1 MNTAHL
7 NFSKEHNIIKE
18 TIIEGGKIALKWFN
32 NKPNVWKKEDG
43 TDVSEADIEID
54 NFLQVELKKKIPN
67 TGWLSEENKDDYSRL
82 DYEKTLIVD
91 PIDGT
96 KSFLTGKKDF
106 CIAIALIKYGRPI
119 SAVILNPINKEL
131 FEAEKNKGSWLNLK
145 KIYTSKTSKLE
156 NSKMCAFKPMF
167 SHPAWKS
174 PWPRMLIENKNSI
187 AYRMALVSNGRFD
200 SMMAL
205 NTKSDWD
212 VAAGDLIINEAGGK
226 VTDHKGNQL
235 LYNLENTSKK
245 SIIGTCM
252 SLHDK
257 IIERVIEI
265 NL

>member
-1 MNTAHL
+1 MNYKKSFNFLKKLPSKL
-7 NFSKEHNIIKE
+7 NLFYKRKSKSGIKVSNKSKYKKDFDPVTNFDKAFEKYIRSLINQKFPQDSIIGEEFEDKFSLNN
-18 TIIEGGKIALKWFN
+18 LKW
-32 NKPNVWKKEDG
+32 
-43 TDVSEADIEID
+43 SI
-54 NFLQVELKKKIPN
+54 
-67 TGWLSEENKDDYSRL
+67 
-82 DYEKTLIVD
+82 D

-96 KSFLTGKKDF
+96 KSFLNGKDDF
-106 CIAIALIKYGRPI
+106 CISIALIKSGRPI

-257 IIERVIEI
+257 ILERVIEI

>member
-1 MNTAHL
+1 
-7 NFSKEHNIIKE
+7 
-18 TIIEGGKIALKWFN
+18 
-32 NKPNVWKKEDG
+32 
-43 TDVSEADIEID
+43 
-54 NFLQVELKKKIPN
+54 
-67 TGWLSEENKDDYSRL
+67 
-82 DYEKTLIVD
+82 
-91 PIDGT
+91 
-96 KSFLTGKKDF
+96 
-106 CIAIALIKYGRPI
+106 
-119 SAVILNPINKEL
+119 
-131 FEAEKNKGSWLNLK
+131 
-145 KIYTSKTSKLE
+145 
-156 NSKMCAFKPMF
+156 MCAFKPMF

-174 PWPRMLIENKNSI
+174 PWPKMLIENKNSI
-187 AYRMALVSNGRFD
+187 AYRMALVSNGKFD

-257 IIERVIEI
+257 ILERVIEI

>member
-1 MNTAHL
+1 MSEQYPK
-7 NFSKEHNIIKE
+7 FSKEHIIIRELIKE
-18 TIIEGGKIALKWFN
+18 SGKIALKWFK
-32 NKPNVWKKEDG
+32 NKPSVWKKDDG
-43 TDVSEADIEID
+43 TVVSEADIESD
-54 NFLQVELKKKIPN
+54 NFLKSEFKKKIPN
-67 TGWLSEENKDDYSRL
+67 IGWLSEENKDDYSRL
-82 DYEKTLIVD
+82 RHDKVLIVD

-96 KSFLTGKKDF
+96 KSFLNGKDDF
-106 CIAIALIKYGRPI
+106 CISIALIKSGRPI

-235 LYNLENTSKK
+235 LYNLKNTSKK

-257 IIERVIEI
+257 ILERVIEI

>member
-1 MNTAHL
+1 MN
-7 NFSKEHNIIKE
+7 KVDVKNIIEKQ
-18 TIIEGGKIALKWFN
+18 
-32 NKPNVWKKEDG
+32 
-43 TDVSEADIEID
+43 ID
-54 NFLQVELKKKIPN
+54 NFIYAGKVAIELRNKGLIKEIKSDNTPVSNGDLEVNRIITKKLLELTPDLPIV
-67 TGWLSEENKDDYSRL
+67 SEETSHNKSNKNLTDFWL
-82 DYEKTLIVD
+82 VD

-96 KSFLTGKKDF
+96 KSFLNGKDDF
-106 CIAIALIKYGRPI
+106 CISIALIKSGRPI

-174 PWPRMLIENKNSI
+174 PWPKMLIENKNSI
-187 AYRMALVSNGRFD
+187 AYRMALVSNGKFD

-257 IIERVIEI
+257 ILELSLIHI
-265 NL
+265 

>member
-1 MNTAHL
+1 MAG
-7 NFSKEHNIIKE
+7 NFSLMHISKSYLLNIPFGIN
-18 TIIEGGKIALKWFN
+18 GK
-32 NKPNVWKKEDG
+32 D
-43 TDVSEADIEID
+43 
-54 NFLQVELKKKIPN
+54 
-67 TGWLSEENKDDYSRL
+67 
-82 DYEKTLIVD
+82 
-91 PIDGT
+91 
-96 KSFLTGKKDF
+96 DF
-106 CIAIALIKYGRPI
+106 CISIALIKSGRPI

-257 IIERVIEI
+257 ILERVIEI